1 MVHTILHFTAGLNAE
16 IIVILESSSG
26 GTAVAVNK
34 TDDTVFVKVSPPR
47 GWNLKGGEGWGK
59 FKLFTKEDKSKYEL
73 RKTTK
78 TNTKKDFDQVVQR
91 NTHPNKQK
99 KTESIHESIPSLLP
113 SLPS

>member
-47 GWNLKGGEGWGK
+47 GWNLKGGRGGES
-59 FKLFTKEDKSKYEL
+59 LSYL
-73 RKTTK
+73 L
-78 TNTKKDFDQVVQR
+78 
-91 NTHPNKQK
+91 K
-99 KTESIHESIPSLLP
+99 KTSQNMD
-113 SLPS
+113 